1 MFRSCI
7 LVSLIA
13 LCVVF
18 PAAAQQ
24 AAGTSADAVVPP
36 IVNFSGVLT
45 DVNSKALTGVVGVTF
60 SLYKDAQGGA
70 PLWMETQNVRP
81 DKAGRYSVM
90 LGSASSQGLPANVF
104 AAGEARWVGVRV
116 QEQEEQPRFLL
127 VAVPYALKA
136 LDAETIGG
144 KPASAFALANPTGP
158 ASAPGSGSASAT
170 RSSAATLPPITG
182 TGKPGFIAEWATTT
196 KLADSA
202 LFQST
207 AGNLGIATVTPTQK
221 FEVDLGN
228 MLVRGSDN
236 FTTGGDTAFLY
247 VGDANHPIEAIHS
260 NPKTNSGGLTI
271 GTFKAPQLIY
281 LQDGTGNVG
290 IGIGTAAPVARLDV
304 GGTTE
309 SAIYGQSVSASLIG
323 ASIGPASGLW
333 GDTGQSGNL
342 AIVGTADDGYPL
354 IGINNS
360 PSGDA
365 GMVVEGFD
373 STNSAGLLA
382 DIYSAGFGGECIV
395 DVNGNMTCTGT
406 ITPAV
411 AIDGGTRK
419 VAVSSIGAAE
429 DWFEDAG
436 SGQLSNGAAVVRLE
450 STFAQTVNSN
460 VEYHVFLTPKGECE
474 GLYVSNETAR
484 GFEVHELR
492 HGSSSVG
499 FDYRIMAKRKG
510 HESIRLADRTREFE
524 VPKPSR
530 TAKAGS
536 KALSAQAMAARSA
549 DVH

>member
-1 MFRSCI
+1 MFRNCI
-7 LVSLIA
+7 LVGLLA

-18 PAAAQQ
+18 PAVAQTAA
-24 AAGTSADAVVPP
+24 TSADAVVPP

-60 SLYKDAQGGA
+60 SLYKDAEGGA
-70 PLWMETQNVRP
+70 PLWVETQNVRP

-90 LGSASSQGLPANVF
+90 LGSASGQGLPSNVF

-116 QEQEEQPRFLL
+116 QGQEEQSRFLL

-144 KPASAFALANPTGP
+144 KPASAFVLASP
-158 ASAPGSGSASAT
+158 AAVAGSGSTPAT
-170 RSSAATLPPITG
+170 RGTSGTTLPPVTG
-182 TGKPGFIAEWATTT
+182 TGKPGFISEWTTTT
-196 KLADSA
+196 KLGDSG

-247 VGDANHPIEAIHS
+247 LGDTNHPIEAIHS
-260 NPKTNSGGLTI
+260 NPKTDSGGLTI
-271 GTFKAPQLIY
+271 GTYKAPQLIY

-290 IGIGTAAPVARLDV
+290 IGIGTAAPVARLEV
-304 GGTTE
+304 AGAIE
-309 SAIYGQSVSASLIG
+309 SAIYGQSVSASQIG
-323 ASIGPASGLW
+323 ALIGPASGLW
-333 GDTGQSGNL
+333 GDTGQNGNL
-342 AIVGTADDGYPL
+342 AIVGTADDGFSL
-354 IGINNS
+354 AGINNS
-360 PSGDA
+360 PSGTP
-365 GMVVEGFD
+365 GMIVEAFD
-373 STNSAGLLA
+373 STNSTGLLA
-382 DIYSAGFGGECIV
+382 DIYSAGFGGECMV
-395 DVNGNMTCTGT
+395 DVNGNLTCTGT

-411 AIDGGTRK
+411 AVDGGARK
-419 VAVSSIGAAE
+419 VALSSIGAAE

-436 SGQLSNGAAVVRLE
+436 SGKLSNGAAVVRLE

-474 GLYVSNETAR
+474 GLYISNETSR
-484 GFEVHELR
+484 GFEVHELH
-492 HGSSSVG
+492 HGNSSVG
-499 FDYRIMAKRKG
+499 FDYRIMAKRVG

-524 VPKPSR
+524 MPKPSR

-536 KALSAQAMAARSA
+536 KALSAQAMAAR
-549 DVH
+549 

>member
-281 LQDGTGNVG
+281 
-290 IGIGTAAPVARLDV
+290 
-304 GGTTE
+304 
-309 SAIYGQSVSASLIG
+309 
-323 ASIGPASGLW
+323 
-333 GDTGQSGNL
+333 
-342 AIVGTADDGYPL
+342 
-354 IGINNS
+354 
-360 PSGDA
+360 
-365 GMVVEGFD
+365 
-373 STNSAGLLA
+373 
-382 DIYSAGFGGECIV
+382 
-395 DVNGNMTCTGT
+395 
-406 ITPAV
+406 
-411 AIDGGTRK
+411 
-419 VAVSSIGAAE
+419 
-429 DWFEDAG
+429 
-436 SGQLSNGAAVVRLE
+436 
-450 STFAQTVNSN
+450 
-460 VEYHVFLTPKGECE
+460 
-474 GLYVSNETAR
+474 
-484 GFEVHELR
+484 
-492 HGSSSVG
+492 
-499 FDYRIMAKRKG
+499 
-510 HESIRLADRTREFE
+510 
-524 VPKPSR
+524 
-530 TAKAGS
+530 
-536 KALSAQAMAARSA
+536 
-549 DVH
+549 

>member
-1 MFRSCI
+1 MFRSC
-7 LVSLIA
+7 LFVSLLA
-13 LCVVF
+13 LCVVLRT
-18 PAAAQQ
+18 AAQQ
-24 AAGTSADAVVPP
+24 TTGTSADAVVPP

-70 PLWMETQNVRP
+70 PLWVETQNVRP

-104 AAGEARWVGVRV
+104 AAGQARWVGVRA
-116 QEQEEQPRFLL
+116 QGQEEQPRFLL

-144 KPASAFALANPTGP
+144 KPASAFVLAGPTAAPAHGSDSTPATQSTSRAALPPLG
-158 ASAPGSGSASAT
+158 GSGQ
-170 RSSAATLPPITG
+170 
-182 TGKPGFIAEWATTT
+182 PGFIPEWLTTT
-196 KLADSA
+196 KLGDSA

-228 MLVRGSDN
+228 LLVRGSDN

-247 VGDANHPIEAIHS
+247 LGDANHPIEAIRS

-304 GGTTE
+304 AGTTE

-323 ASIGPASGLW
+323 ALILPASGLW

-342 AIVGTADDGYPL
+342 AIVGTADDGFSVA
-354 IGINNS
+354 GINNS
-360 PSGDA
+360 PSGTP
-365 GMVVEGFD
+365 GMIVEGFD
-373 STNSAGLLA
+373 STNSTGLLA
-382 DIYSAGFGGECIV
+382 DIYSAGFGGECMV
-395 DVNGNMTCTGT
+395 DVNGNLTCTGT

-411 AIDGGTRK
+411 AIDGGARK

-492 HGSSSVG
+492 HGNSSVG

-510 HESIRLADRTREFE
+510 HETVRLADRTREFE
-524 VPKPSR
+524 MPKPR
-530 TAKAGS
+530 HVVKAGS
-536 KALSAQAMAARSA
+536 TPLSAQVMAAHGG
-549 DVH
+549 DGH

>member
-7 LVSLIA
+7 LVSVLT
-13 LCVVF
+13 LCVVL

-24 AAGTSADAVVPP
+24 AAGTSAEAVVPP
-36 IVNFSGVLT
+36 MVNFSGVLS
-45 DVNSKALTGVVGVTF
+45 DANRKALTGLVGVTF

-90 LGSASSQGLPANVF
+90 LGSSSSQGLPANVF
-104 AAGEARWVGVRV
+104 AAGEARWVGVRA
-116 QEQEEQPRFLL
+116 QGQEEQPRFLL

-136 LDAETIGG
+136 LDAETVGG
-144 KPASAFALANPTGP
+144 KPASAFVLAGPGIAAAHASGTPATQNTSRAALPPLG
-158 ASAPGSGSASAT
+158 GSGQ
-170 RSSAATLPPITG
+170 
-182 TGKPGFIAEWATTT
+182 PGFIPEWLTTT
-196 KLADSA
+196 KLGDSA

-236 FTTGGDTAFLY
+236 FTKGGDTAFLY
-247 VGDANHPIEAIHS
+247 VGDGNHPIEAIHS

-271 GTFKAPQLIY
+271 GTYKAPQLIY
-281 LQDGTGNVG
+281 LQDGAGNVG
-290 IGIGTAAPVARLDV
+290 IGIGTTAPVARLDV
-304 GGTTE
+304 AGTTE
-309 SAIYGQSVSASLIG
+309 SAIYGQSVSASQMGALIL
-323 ASIGPASGLW
+323 PASGLW

-342 AIVGTADDGYPL
+342 AIVGTADDGFSVA
-354 IGINNS
+354 GINNS
-360 PSGDA
+360 PSGTP
-365 GMVVEGFD
+365 GMIVEGFD
-373 STNSAGLLA
+373 STNSTGLLA
-382 DIYSAGFGGECIV
+382 DIYSAGFGGECMV
-395 DVNGNMTCTGT
+395 DVNGNLSCTGT
-406 ITPAV
+406 ITPTV
-411 AIDGGTRK
+411 PIDGGTRK

-436 SGQLSNGAAVVRLE
+436 SGRLSNGSAVVRLE
-450 STFAQTVNSN
+450 PTFAQTVNSN

-474 GLYVSNETAR
+474 GLYVSNETAG
-484 GFEVHELR
+484 GFEVHELH
-492 HGSSSVG
+492 HGNSSVG
-499 FDYRIMAKRKG
+499 FDYRIMAKRRG

-524 VPKPSR
+524 TPKPSR

-536 KALSAQAMAARSA
+536 KGLSAQAMAARSA